1 MKPTKEKK
9 TTYGSVLKEIFDG
22 SFLTKGFFTRNIW
35 MILLVVT
42 GILIYIGNHYGVI
55 LALNKLDDLNKQL
68 SDVKYE
74 AMTQSSQL
82 TYESRQSK
90 IRELIHDKGLELED
104 SNTPPFTIRIDDK

>member
-1 MKPTKEKK
+1 MKPVKENKQ
-9 TTYGSVLKEIFDG
+9 TYGSVLKEIFDG

-35 MILLVVT
+35 MILIVVT

-55 LALNKLDDLNKQL
+55 MALNKIDELTRQL

-82 TYESRQSK
+82 TFESRQSK
-90 IRELIHDKGLELED
+90 IRELIQNKGLELED